1 VSNTPSLP
9 KLFPTCQTLLDD
21 TQRGAWVTYEENF
34 LAPAE
39 VDVWMSCLLDSLPF
53 VQESPVMFGKP
64 MPVRRK
70 SCAMGDHNTRYRYS
84 GIERE
89 ASAWIPGFE
98 ALVARLNTKLG
109 VRFNF
114 ALCNFYEDGGVGL
127 GWHADD
133 ESDLVDGAPIA
144 SLSLGAARD
153 FALRLGKS
161 GSACTTVN
169 LASGSLLVMGG
180 TTQRYYQHR
189 VPLRVRCREAR
200 LNLTFRVIGMK

>member
-1 VSNTPSLP
+1 VSNTPLLP
-9 KLFPTCQTLLDD
+9 KLFPVSQTLLDD
-21 TQRGAWVTYEENF
+21 SQRGAWVTYEENF
-34 LAPAE
+34 LTHPE
-39 VDVWMSCLLDSLPF
+39 VDVWLTRLVQSLPF

-84 GIERE
+84 GIERQ
-89 ASAWIPGFE
+89 ACAWPQGFE
-98 ALVARLNTKLG
+98 ALLARLHTKLG

-114 ALCNFYEDGGVGL
+114 ALCNLYEDGGVGL

-133 ESDLVDGAPIA
+133 ESDLVASAPIA

-200 LNLTFRVIGMK
+200 LNLTFRVIQGR